1 MTPIE
6 RAARAMYDT
15 VQPDWDWDDP
25 DAELLR
31 RMYRENARAA
41 LLAIRSPSPDQ
52 CRIGHEASAAQSP
65 AGVSA
70 HESVEAIW
78 TAMVDAAMAQG

>member
-15 VQPDWDWDDP
+15 VQPDWDWEDP

-41 LLAIRSPSPDQ
+41 LLALRTPSRQQ
-52 CRIGHEASAAQSP
+52 CVIGHEAGTPHGGAELGDQ
-65 AGVSA
+65 G
-70 HESVEAIW
+70 VEAIW
-78 TAMVDAAMAQG
+78 AAMVDAALVEQE